1 MLRWWSVA
9 ATECES
15 QKVASVFTNH
25 SMLSNLT
32 SSTSGVTLQNNTS
45 IPEHAS
51 TLCYPRGRARDRGPS
66 VARSLAQL
74 IRSPLRL
81 GLLLGALKPSG
92 AWHSTPFIFIG
103 SIVGGKNDSPSNPQ
117 ISCYTRRHP
126 HKSIKKPLHPPRW
139 KFTVLRDR
147 KNSCMVVM

>member
-51 TLCYPRGRARDRGPS
+51 TLCYPRGRARARGPS

-81 GLLLGALKPSG
+81 GLLHCVGALKPS
-92 AWHSTPFIFIG
+92 A
-103 SIVGGKNDSPSNPQ
+103 KNDTVPSYSLEKFADSPSNPQ
-117 ISCYTRRHP
+117 FFLVTPGDIP
-126 HKSIKKPLHPPRW
+126 HKSILLSRYIGLHG
-139 KFTVLRDR
+139 
-147 KNSCMVVM
+147 NSRYWETEKMQ